1 MHGSTPKHPF
11 FQRLHHALVLAQVL
25 GDHDLDARH
34 AAVFPVG
41 DAVAAEE
48 QIDRDARNREGE
60 NQNDPRH
67 LIRRI
72 ASAGHNGQHRN
83 PRNHT
88 HCDTHPVPVFAQ
100 PVHPRHYKQDLQQNT
115 QRHHNHALKQQLR
128 QIPHRRT
135 SFRFFP
141 YCQYNTFAASL
152 QAGIAVLN
160 FCLKI
165 LLVSNRRLCYNS
177 TLQITPAGTPA
188 AVRRYK
194 HAGHHPGAGR
204 PRQ

>member
-1 MHGSTPKHPF
+1 M
-11 FQRLHHALVLAQVL
+11 
-25 GDHDLDARH
+25 
-34 AAVFPVG
+34 
-41 DAVAAEE
+41 
-48 QIDRDARNREGE
+48 
-60 NQNDPRH
+60 
-67 LIRRI
+67 
-72 ASAGHNGQHRN
+72 
-83 PRNHT
+83 
-88 HCDTHPVPVFAQ
+88 PVFAQ
-100 PVHPRHYKQDLQQNT
+100 PVHPCHHEQDLQQNT

-177 TLQITPAGTPA
+177 TLQKITSAGNPGSCQEIQTCKTPSGCRAPASIISRTFPSAFRATSSSFSRGSPAPANHRLPSTPSMPRGSGAMLSRCQATRACSSGRWTSQTSTPSTAYPQPSPSTRRPPAKTPA
-188 AVRRYK
+188 
-194 HAGHHPGAGR
+194 
-204 PRQ
+204 PRSAR